1 MPEPRD
7 VLQVIDSVEYMARH
21 NPVLAARASR
31 RGLNWIQF
39 RDAYY
44 LWLEGKTT
52 ALMTEP
58 QPTFNR
64 RRARAKG
71 KAQRRARKANR

>member
-44 LWLEGKTT
+44 GWLAGQNT
-52 ALMTEP
+52 ALMHEP
-58 QPTFNR
+58 QSTFNR
-64 RRARAKG
+64 RRARRKG
-71 KAQRRARKANR
+71 KAQRQARKANR